1 MTIDQVI
8 KLGRDLEAMAPD
20 TGLKAYEA
28 PPSVLPAGCPMYTS
42 IAGARALF
50 GIGENTIR
58 ALIRGNADFPA
69 LKLGKK
75 IIVDVPGLYEWLHAR
90 NGMTLSDES

>member
-1 MTIDQVI
+1 MPM
-8 KLGRDLEAMAPD
+8 KSKGFGKM
-20 TGLKAYEA
+20 LK
-28 PPSVLPAGCPMYTS
+28 S
-42 IAGARALF
+42 F
-50 GIGENTIR
+50 ENTIR